1 MKLNL
6 TILFS
11 IISIFISC
19 NKNNDQIQIE
29 GKYITA
35 TSGTLEPV
43 VMYTMQGQVTNSSI
57 IKDFYLRNR
66 HYWIFNFDSTVIS
79 VKPKLMTLTILKDN
93 KATVSLG
100 TDTTSKKFEILNRS
114 SSQFVV
120 AEIGESSASFTDRR
134 DRCDSLTLAVKSIV
148 SDRMYT
154 YINAGGIYINDV
166 SYREMF
172 PIEIKNGQLF
182 LPIMVS
188 LVRASKG
195 TDYCIN
201 EEKST
206 FNSFNKNLIGNLQAG
221 DTIAYQ
227 INKVQLIKQ

>member
-1 MKLNL
+1 MKFKLI
-6 TILFS
+6 ILFS
-11 IISIFISC
+11 IFSIFISC
-19 NKNNDQIQIE
+19 NKNKDQIQIE

-35 TSGTLEPV
+35 PSGTLEPV

-66 HYWIFNFDSTVIS
+66 FYWIFNFDSTVIS

-93 KATVSLG
+93 QATVSSA

-120 AEIGESSASFTDRR
+120 AEMGTSYASFTDRR
-134 DRCDSLTLAVKSIV
+134 DRCDSLTLAVKNIV
-148 SDRMYT
+148 SDRLYT

-172 PIEIKNGQLF
+172 PIEIKDGQLF
-182 LPIMVS
+182 LPIMAS
-188 LVRASKG
+188 IVRASKG
-195 TDYCIN
+195 INYCIN
-201 EEKST
+201 DERST
-206 FNSFNKNLIGNLQAG
+206 YNSFNKNLIGNLQAG